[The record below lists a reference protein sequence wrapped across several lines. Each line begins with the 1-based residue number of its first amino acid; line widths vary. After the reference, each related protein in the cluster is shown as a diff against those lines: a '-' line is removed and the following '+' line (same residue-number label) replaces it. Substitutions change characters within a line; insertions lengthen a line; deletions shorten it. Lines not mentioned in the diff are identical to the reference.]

1 MTRKLAR
8 MNRYPVIRLGAM
20 TLAAMALSGCMR
32 GVPEPALSVRDA
44 QYMALVPIWQVEPD
58 FERYEVDY
66 RTAEEPGTIIVDSR
80 SRHLYFVLPE
90 GRAIRYGVAVGAEAF
105 GWTGVATVAHKAEWP
120 RWTPPPEML
129 RRWPHL
135 APRAGGMEGGPDNP
149 LGARALYLHQNG
161 RDTLYRI
168 HGTNEPE
175 TIGREASSGCIRMRN
190 IDVIDLYNR
199 VKPGAKV
206 IVI

>member
-1 MTRKLAR
+1 MTRKLGR
-8 MNRYPVIRLGAM
+8 MNRTPVIRLGAI
-20 TLAAMALSGCMR
+20 TLAALALSGCMR

-44 QYMALVPIWQVEPD
+44 QYMALVPVWQVDPD

-66 RTAEEPGTIIVDSR
+66 RTAEAPGTIIVDSR
-80 SRHLYFVLPE
+80 SRHLYLVLPE
-90 GRAIRYGVAVGAEAF
+90 GRAIRYGVAVGSEAF

-120 RWTPPPEML
+120 RWTPPAEML

-149 LGARALYLHQNG
+149 LGARALYLYQDG

-206 IVI
+206 MVI